1 MDKYLT
7 EGGWK
12 AVVQKFKVAD
22 NGLQRALAAYE
33 KLADDKHK
41 ERLEA
46 LDAVDT
52 LAGKLKTLLTDGVKT
67 AKAQKAK
74 PEVLKNLTAALD
86 YLAGLVE
93 ASKAERKLIA
103 AAQDK
108 AAVQSKAAE
117 PPMLDRLVAVAQ
129 TISGSAA
136 GRLRKVMAIA
146 EKKGSS
152 GYKSLWYYNY
162 EASAHFVQFHTGQE
176 ERRKMTKA
184 TNGKLPFKGESGYGD
199 WQIFPFDASL
209 NNTCRKGC
217 PDKDLVTFLM
227 WMDGQILYSINAMSR
242 VQHAGDA
249 AGGGSAFGPSVD
261 EFVTHVGNLAKD
273 GSHLYSAGY

>member
-22 NGLQRALAAYE
+22 NGLQRALAAHE

-46 LDAVDT
+46 LDSVDT

-74 PEVLKNLTAALD
+74 PEVAKNLTAAID
-86 YLAGLVE
+86 YLTEMLD
-93 ASKAERKLIA
+93 ASRAERKLIEA
-103 AAQDK
+103 AKDK
-108 AAVQSKAAE
+108 AEAQSKAPE
-117 PPMLDRLVAVAQ
+117 PPMLDRLIAVAQ
-129 TISGSAA
+129 TISGSGG
-136 GRLRKVMAIA
+136 GRLHKVMAIA
-146 EKKGSS
+146 AKKGSS
-152 GYKSLWYYNY
+152 GYKLLWYYNY
-162 EASAHFVQFHTGQE
+162 EAAAHFVQFHTGQE

-184 TNGKLPFKGESGYGD
+184 TNGKLPFKGDSGHGD
-199 WQIFPFDASL
+199 WQIFPFEASL
-209 NNTCRKGC
+209 NNACRKGC
-217 PDKDLVTFLM
+217 PDKDLVTFLT
-227 WMDGQILYSINAMSR
+227 WMDGQILYSINEMSR
-242 VQHAGDA
+242 VQSAGDP

-261 EFVTHVGNLAKD
+261 EFIAHVGNLAKD
-273 GSHLYSAGY
+273 SSHLYSAGY